1 MRIKQ
6 VTRKP
11 SCRPSPF
18 RSAALACALAVLA
31 LTSSSCGRDE
41 KPATAPDGARA
52 AGGYRQKGLA
62 SWYGPKFHGRTTA
75 SGERY
80 NMFDMTAAHKTL
92 PFGTKVKITNLENGR
107 KVHVRIND
115 RGPFVKGRIIDLSY
129 AAAKELDITR
139 SGVVKVKLEVVPP

>member
-107 KVHVRIND
+107 KVHVRI
-115 RGPFVKGRIIDLSY
+115 KIIDLSY